1 MIRPFEEQDTEGI
14 LELILHIQQNEFG
27 VPLTRA
33 DQPDLERISSYYQQG
48 FGNFWVA
55 LENTHEGEGKDQKVV
70 GTIALIDFAPR
81 LGCIRK
87 MFVQADHRGEPHRLG
102 QRLLETLLEWSKA
115 HALEGL
121 YLGTH
126 SILKGSHRFYEKNG
140 FAAVDPSSLPE
151 TFPRMAVDDRF
162 YHLNMLRLK

>member
-1 MIRPFEEQDTEGI
+1 MSFIRPFEKQDTESI

-27 VPLTRA
+27 VPVTQA

-55 LENTHEGEGKDQKVV
+55 LENQHEGEKIV

-115 HALEGL
+115 HSFEEI

-140 FAAVDPSSLPE
+140 FATVDPSSLPK
-151 TFPRMAVDDRF
+151 TFPRMAVDDCF